1 MSPTRWLWVR
11 HAPTDPGGR
20 IIGHTDIPALEPDSE
35 SLIRAAV
42 MLQGADVVLCSPLT
56 RCHTTAGMLRK
67 ASPALPPPLFEAG
80 LKEQDFGAWEGHPY
94 SAVDAWNGLDLKA
107 MADLTPPEGESF
119 LDLIERTRQV
129 TARAGAQFSGQTIAV
144 IAHAGVIRAAVVLA
158 LDMPPHRGLSLC
170 IDPLSVTSLTDHG
183 DGGWA
188 VDHVNRT

>member
-1 MSPTRWLWVR
+1 MTRWLWVR

-20 IIGHTDIPALEPDSE
+20 IIGHTDIPALEPDSD
-35 SLIRAAV
+35 SLTRTAA
-42 MLQGADVVLCSPLT
+42 MLQIADVVLCSPLA
-56 RCHTTAGMLRK
+56 RCHSTVERLR
-67 ASPALPPPLFEAG
+67 SINPALPAPLFDDG
-80 LKEQDFGAWEGHPY
+80 LKEQHFGAWEGRPY
-94 SAVDAWNGLDLKA
+94 SAVSAWDGLDLRA

-119 LDLIERTRQV
+119 LDLIERTKRV

-144 IAHAGVIRAAVVLA
+144 IAHAGVIRAAVTLA